1 MQGVDR
7 KVELSVPVLAVG
19 NGRRRLILEG
29 FVDGS
34 GVVLAVGRAGEAHR
48 CAECGSRMSLGILRV
63 GPSQAEVPGL
73 EEVGAAP
80 FSGLVVGHVER
91 EVSVGLVVHLVPG
104 IHVHR
109 P

>member
-48 CAECGSRMSLGILRV
+48 CAECGSRMSLGILSMR
-63 GPSQAEVPGL
+63 PSQTEVPGM
-73 EEVGAAP
+73 EEVRTAP
-80 FSGLVVGHVER
+80 FTCLVVGHVE
-91 EVSVGLVVHLVPG
+91 
-104 IHVHR
+104 
-109 P
+109 